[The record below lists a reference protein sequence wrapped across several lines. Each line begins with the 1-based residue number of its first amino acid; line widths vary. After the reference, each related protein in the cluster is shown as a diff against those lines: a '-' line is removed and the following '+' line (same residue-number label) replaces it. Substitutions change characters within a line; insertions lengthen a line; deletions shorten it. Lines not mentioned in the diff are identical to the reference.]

1 MSLTTRSR
9 PLTAALGV
17 LALLASFLVPVLGGA
32 LPSAA
37 AAVADRER
45 VLTHGH
51 VDGFE
56 TTYDAATGKVVL
68 NVKDDTRIYEPG
80 SAIWAPE
87 STTFAWEDERSV
99 ATLPAATG
107 AWSFLG
113 AYGGTQAWLGTQT
126 GSEQSY
132 APWVGWSTERLN
144 GSLAGTGITPAPGQP
159 VSLDVRIEGPGDVF
173 AFQNGSFGEPI
184 NRYIDTTA
192 SAGGTIPVAA
202 NAHVHTNWVFTAEGD
217 YTVVVTPSLATT
229 EHGTISGDPAT
240 YHFRI
245 GERAP
250 EPVTTSLSVALDA
263 PEHVE
268 GATAVLTA
276 VQDPQT
282 ELSTYRWE
290 VAATGSEE
298 FVPVDGATGAT
309 YERVV
314 ALADDGARVRAVL
327 LDGDRAAGTS
337 EPVTLSVT
345 PAPPSH
351 SVVITGLEDWYALG
365 STIYMDAVL
374 EPAVEGA
381 TYRWELRGVD
391 ATEFAPFFPTLFN
404 REQLSLV
411 ANEIAEGE
419 TWRVVALD
427 PQGVELATSE
437 PVVIPEVRE
446 VPWEAPVLDK
456 TPVVLSDGHIDLFNL
471 YLDAGRLVLAVVD
484 DTQQH
489 ANRSVDRA
497 PGAVTVSVDPALAAT
512 PVPDAGYAFLGEPG
526 DEVYVLPS
534 SQTEGLPWPG
544 WTTERLEKSLPEG
557 VTASDLR
564 YEIEADGPGSVSA
577 WAGGL
582 GGSPRVHFDSGDGGP
597 DAVPVAVGAHVHT
610 SWGFTEQGTYTLRVT
625 AKGSL
630 SDGTELTSDTETYT
644 FQVGEEQPDPEP
656 QPDPDPEPQPDPD
669 PQPDPG
675 TDPEPGTP
683 SEPNR
688 EFVLHRGHV
697 DGFETTY
704 DAASKKLVLSVKDDT
719 RIYESGS
726 AYRSPADVT
735 LAYQDE
741 RGVQRLPAAEGA
753 WSFLGEH
760 GGTDA
765 WVGTQSGDQQEFLP
779 WVGWSTERL
788 LSSLEGTG
796 ITPASGSPAT
806 LDVEVDGPGEVFTFQ
821 NDSFGNPVN
830 RYVDTTTSAG
840 GRIPVASNAHVHTNW
855 IFTAAG
861 DYHLTVTPSMKTAGG
876 ETVAGEP
883 AEYHVRVGAYVPSW
897 QPLTDAEL
905 TDANRGDVELATSS
919 IALGD
924 DVAVTSP
931 SLADGREVVA
941 YVYSEPT
948 SAGTASAQDGEVTV
962 TVPTSVGTGEHKL
975 ALYDS
980 AAGDLVGWAPFT
992 ATAVDAP
999 GPGGG
1004 TGGGG
1009 SAGGGAGDGAV
1020 GDGDQGPGTGA
1031 PAPEQC
1037 IPTPV
1042 KSQVRTAAVGGVTD
1056 GHFDFGSRVEDGKLV
1071 TTVKD
1076 DRKQPASWVDPG
1088 SLTFRLGDAAKDE
1101 VPAGFDFLGEAGSTI
1116 WSIGQ
1121 VQESGVPW
1129 LGWNTQHPTLV
1140 EAAAGPVTYRLDAVD
1155 GPGELGVYGT
1165 GNFGGVGQKFFGTM
1179 PGFGK
1184 STEVTLNQHVHAN
1197 WAFTEQGVYKVTFT
1211 LSVPLKGGGTV
1222 SDTATLTFSVGD
1234 SSGTTTKTTYVG
1246 RTASGEECALSAE
1259 QKAAL
1264 ASTGAD
1270 PVSALALGA
1279 LLLVTGGALY
1289 GVSRRRRGAH
1299 PAG

>member
-56 TTYDAATGKVVL
+56 TTYDAATGRVVL

-87 STTFAWEDERSV
+87 STTFAWEDQRSI
-99 ATLPAATG
+99 ATLPPATG

-126 GSEQSY
+126 GSEQAY

-184 NRYIDTTA
+184 NRYVDTTT
-192 SAGGTIPVAA
+192 SPGGTIPVAA

-229 EHGTISGDPAT
+229 EHGTITGDPAT

-250 EPVTTSLSVALDA
+250 EPVTTSVSVALDA

-276 VQDPQT
+276 AQDPQT

-290 VAATGSEE
+290 VAPAGSEE

-327 LDGDRAAGTS
+327 LDGDRVAGTS
-337 EPVTLSVT
+337 EPVTLDVT
-345 PAPPSH
+345 AKPAP
-351 SVVITGLEDWYALG
+351 VTTTVTVKA
-365 STIYMDAVL
+365 DAA
-374 EPAVEGA
+374 EHVEGA
-381 TYRWELRGVD
+381 TAVITAAQEPLTELSTYRWEVAAAGSD
-391 ATEFAPFFPTLFN
+391 EFVP
-404 REQLSLV
+404 
-411 ANEIAEGE
+411 AEGATGPTYE
-419 TWRVVALD
+419 RVVALAD
-427 PQGVELATSE
+427 DGARVRAVLLDGDRVAGTSE
-437 PVVIPEVRE
+437 PVT
-446 VPWEAPVLDK
+446 LD
-456 TPVVLSDGHIDLFNL
+456 
-471 YLDAGRLVLAVVD
+471 
-484 DTQQH
+484 
-489 ANRSVDRA
+489 
-497 PGAVTVSVDPALAAT
+497 
-512 PVPDAGYAFLGEPG
+512 
-526 DEVYVLPS
+526 
-534 SQTEGLPWPG
+534 
-544 WTTERLEKSLPEG
+544 
-557 VTASDLR
+557 
-564 YEIEADGPGSVSA
+564 
-577 WAGGL
+577 
-582 GGSPRVHFDSGDGGP
+582 
-597 DAVPVAVGAHVHT
+597 
-610 SWGFTEQGTYTLRVT
+610 VT
-625 AKGSL
+625 AKP
-630 SDGTELTSDTETYT
+630 
-644 FQVGEEQPDPEP
+644 QPEP
-656 QPDPDPEPQPDPD
+656 EPEPEPE
-669 PQPDPG
+669 PDPG
-675 TDPEPGTP
+675 T

-688 EFVLHRGHV
+688 EYVLHRGHV

-704 DAASKKLVLSVKDDT
+704 DAARGKLVLSVKDDT
-719 RIYESGS
+719 RIYEPGS
-726 AYRSPADVT
+726 AYRSPAEVT

-753 WSFLGEH
+753 WAFLGEH

-796 ITPASGSPAT
+796 ITPASGSPVT
-806 LDVEVDGPGEVFTFQ
+806 LDVAVEGPGEVFTFQ

-830 RYVDTTTSAG
+830 RYVDTTTST
-840 GRIPVASNAHVHTNW
+840 GRIPVAANAHVHTNW

-861 DYHLTVTPSMKTAGG
+861 DYHLTVTPSLRTADGKT
-876 ETVAGEP
+876 VPGEP
-883 AEYHVRVGAYVPSW
+883 AEYHVRVGAYVPPW

-905 TDANRGDVELATSS
+905 TEANRGDVTLDAASY
-919 IALGD
+919 ALGEE
-924 DVAVTSP
+924 ATVTSP
-931 SLADGREVVA
+931 SLADGQEVVA

-948 SAGTASAQDGEVTV
+948 SAGTASAQDGEVGV

-980 AAGDLVGWAPFT
+980 ASGDLVGWAPFT
-992 ATAVDAP
+992 ATTADAQN
-999 GPGGG
+999 PGGG
-1004 TGGGG
+1004 TGGGTG
-1009 SAGGGAGDGAV
+1009 GGAGGGAGGGGAR
-1020 GDGDQGPGTGA
+1020 GPGAGA

-1042 KSQVRTAAVGGVTD
+1042 TSQVRTPARGGVTD
-1056 GHFDFGSRVEDGKLV
+1056 GHFDFGSRVEDGRLV
-1071 TTVKD
+1071 ATVKD
-1076 DRKQPASWVDPG
+1076 DRKQPPSWVDPG

-1129 LGWNTQHPTLV
+1129 LGWNTQHSTLV

-1197 WAFTEQGVYKVTFT
+1197 WAFTEQGVYTVTFT
-1211 LSVPLKGGGTV
+1211 LSVPLKSGGTV

-1279 LLLVTGGALY
+1279 LLLVTGGVLY
-1289 GVSRRRRGAH
+1289 GVSRRRGAH